1 MTVSGNSNTKSRAGS
16 RGRPSRWTS
25 ATRKNYHGGLTKEYM
40 EALMPTI
47 TLGTFF
53 GMHSFL
59 TTAVCVALVLAGY
72 NYYWRDV
79 VGVRVMSFNTWGMP
93 ATFGARDKEARM
105 ARIGSM
111 LAGGEYD
118 LVLLEELWVRADHD
132 TIRR

>member
-1 MTVSGNSNTKSRAGS
+1 MEIFLTGNCISGLCVARC
-16 RGRPSRWTS
+16 WVLS
-25 ATRKNYHGGLTKEYM
+25 A
-40 EALMPTI
+40 
-47 TLGTFF
+47 
-53 GMHSFL
+53 L